1 MDPFFFFIAFSVL
14 TPLTNH
20 YAVIAYNAKHPDLNE
35 LNISLNN
42 RESKKRAKY
51 MAKLLDDMGA
61 TEGTIEA
68 GNFLLDDMLR
78 FDGTHED
85 PETKG

>member
-1 MDPFFFFIAFSVL
+1 MDPIFFFIAFTVL

-20 YAVIAYNAKHPDLNE
+20 YAVKAYNAKHPDLNE

-42 RESKKRAKY
+42 RESKKRAHY
-51 MAKLLDDMGA
+51 MAKLLKDMGA
-61 TEGTIEA
+61 REGTIAAE
-68 GNFLLDDMLR
+68 NYLLDDMLR
-78 FDGTHED
+78 YDGTHED